1 MQLLHSEFLSILK
14 NISMSFLKAHGLWSL
29 FYSVVECYA

>member
-1 MQLLHSEFLSILK
+1 MQLVHSEFLSILK

-29 FYSVVECYA
+29 S